1 MAASLVF
8 FIAASAAYQPR
19 PAHRALRPVTNLRS
33 LRAPFSSQPNERE
46 RAQQRKND
54 AALRA
59 EFSGPDSSSVDD
71 DLAMLRDRI
80 DLVETKETQLSEI
93 KEMLR
98 TMGAGLGLQLVDS
111 AGEITVSAW
120 VFVALNVLVTLYAAN
135 TFLLAPLAKSAE
147 VLSQS
152 VS

>member
-1 MAASLVF
+1 
-8 FIAASAAYQPR
+8 
-19 PAHRALRPVTNLRS
+19 
-33 LRAPFSSQPNERE
+33 
-46 RAQQRKND
+46 
-54 AALRA
+54 
-59 EFSGPDSSSVDD
+59 
-71 DLAMLRDRI
+71 MLRDRI

-147 VLSQS
+147 AISQS